1 MRTILYLI
9 CAFFAFSACSEGSS
23 DEPTLNLGYDYF
35 PIKIGTFVEYR
46 ADSIW
51 HDQPD
56 PNIDGIHDTASYYIR
71 EEIESEILDAQEE
84 RSLRIVRYKRN
95 SLNEDWDLT
104 DVWFA
109 KRTAQ
114 NAEKVEENNRYIKL
128 AFPLRASATWNVNA
142 LNSKDEWTAFYDSL
156 FVEREI
162 ETFLFPRTI
171 KVMQRENKNLIDD
184 ELAFEIY
191 AEGVGLI
198 KRYERDLTTQLN
210 FVNEP
215 VAENIRLGHEFKWEI
230 IDYGVE

>member
-1 MRTILYLI
+1 MRNFLYIVFASFVLI
-9 CAFFAFSACSEGSS
+9 SCNGGESE
-23 DEPTLNLGYDYF
+23 EPSLDLGYAYF
-35 PIKIGTFVEYR
+35 PIEVGTFVEYR

-56 PNIDGIHDTASYYIR
+56 ANIEGIHDTTSYYIR
-71 EEIESEILDAQEE
+71 EVIESEIIDAQDEPA
-84 RSLRIVRYKRN
+84 LRIVRYKKN
-95 SLNEDWDLT
+95 TLSEDWNLI

-114 NAEKVEENNRYIKL
+114 NAEKVEENVRYIKL
-128 AFPLRASATWNVNA
+128 AFPVRESATWNLNA
-142 LNSKDEWTAFYDSL
+142 LNAKDEWPTFYDSL
-156 FVEREI
+156 FVERQVGEL
-162 ETFLFPRTI
+162 LFPKTI
-171 KVMQRENKNLIDD
+171 RVSQRENKNLIDD

-210 FVNEP
+210 FVNQP
-215 VAENIRLGHEFKWEI
+215 IAENIRLGHEFNWEI

>member
-9 CAFFAFSACSEGSS
+9 CAFFAFSACSEDNS

-35 PIKIGTFVEYR
+35 PIEIGTFVEYR

-56 PNIDGIHDTASYYIR
+56 PNIDGIHDTASYFIR

-128 AFPLRASATWNVNA
+128 AFPIRASATWNVNA
-142 LNSKDEWTAFYDSL
+142 LNSKEEWTAFYDSL

-171 KVMQRENKNLIDD
+171 MVMQRENKNLIDD
-184 ELAFEIY
+184 ELAFEVY